1 MELSH
6 RQEPPGQGQ
15 PGERPSPALSPA
27 LPGPV
32 PPLPATASANSL
44 CRSGGW
50 PCPLGYA
57 AFSCPRDRPG
67 CWFHQRGGSPCP
79 WWAPGCPLPTVCPS
93 GVSHMSRWRIS
104 AFLSWQRAGGAVLP
118 RDLRPCREGLGSS
131 EGLRDPQL
139 SPGPRAQAAP
149 EAAGESQPGWHCRAP
164 GRTGPAPAQ
173 PAKLLPPLL
182 AVSPGPRGCS
192 KPPAG
197 HTAAGG
203 EGWPCSPAAWQ

>member
-1 MELSH
+1 MALPSGICGFFLPTRPSWLLVPPAWGFTLPVVGTWLSPPH
-6 RQEPPGQGQ
+6 RVSLWGVPHEPLADLSFSLLAASRGCGAPPGF
-15 PGERPSPALSPA
+15 EA
-27 LPGPV
+27 
-32 PPLPATASANSL
+32 
-44 CRSGGW
+44 
-50 PCPLGYA
+50 
-57 AFSCPRDRPG
+57 
-67 CWFHQRGGSPCP
+67 
-79 WWAPGCPLPTVCPS
+79 
-93 GVSHMSRWRIS
+93 
-104 AFLSWQRAGGAVLP
+104 
-118 RDLRPCREGLGSS
+118 CREGLGSS